1 MANGTTAFAQLTFED
16 ARKPVGPGGW
26 RPGAGR
32 PKGRTSVP
40 HDERADFSP
49 RTPQHTTLKLVEGLP
64 KLREVRVA
72 GLVRTQIALGHK
84 ADFRVTEYCIQHDH
98 IHLITEADGAPALS
112 RGLQGL
118 QVRIARR
125 LNRAWARHGDVFV
138 DRYHSRALATPRE
151 VRNALRY
158 VLNNERHH
166 AHERGE
172 RLDPRWLDPFS
183 SAAWFDGWASPATE
197 STLPAALLDLPRPT
211 APARVWLLTTGWR
224 RHGLIEHHEVP
235 GEKRALRR
243 RPHAPAAPR
252 GAGRPFDPRLEC
264 W

>member
-1 MANGTTAFAQLTFED
+1 MASGTNTLVQLTFDD
-16 ARKPVGPGGW
+16 ARKPVGHGGW

-32 PKGRTSVP
+32 PKGRTCVP

-49 RTPQHTTLKLVEGLP
+49 RIPQHTTLKLVEGLP
-64 KLREVRVA
+64 RLREVYVA

-98 IHLITEADGAPALS
+98 VHLITEADGAPALS
-112 RGLQGL
+112 LGLQGL

-138 DRYHSRALATPRE
+138 ERYHSRALATPRE

-166 AHERGE
+166 ADARGE

-183 SAAWFDGWASPATE
+183 SAAWFDGWASPAAE
-197 STLPAALLDLPRPT
+197 STLPQALLDMPRPT

-224 RHGLIEHHEVP
+224 RHGLIAHHEVP
-235 GEKRALRR
+235 GEKRVSGRR
-243 RPHAPAAPR
+243 ARAAAASR
-252 GAGRPFDPRLEC
+252 NAARAFDPVREC